1 MHLELNYR
9 IKLLSVT
16 LSVAL
21 LTSCASSPITQPVDV
36 EARDIVVTPPSA
48 IQNEPETPLENRFDD
63 QALQAEELNVNR
75 AEYYRQQSQNQND
88 RNGRVNSALSAA
100 EYYIQAQDFQGAE
113 QSVTPLYVEPL
124 NGVQADRLTVINAYV
139 AYAKGEYQEALSVL
153 EPLWSRQT
161 QTPDLEAKAA
171 ADDTATVNNNELAFP
186 TIPERPKLT
195 TQQVDALLLGSF
207 SYQALNDYDSAI
219 NALITRE
226 RSLVGNTRS
235 ETTRYIWQVIN
246 SLPIDRRHNIFNS
259 TQNLLVRNRIEQ
271 SLSSQTTSVAT
282 APQQFEQWREEPQSV
297 IKQTVVDAWG
307 PGSPRS
313 IAVLLPIT
321 SKFNKAAQA
330 VKDGINYQHT
340 NNQSPYRPELRF
352 YDIGDNPYAASQ
364 YYTAAL
370 QSGADFIIG
379 PLGKDYANQ
388 VSAYSN
394 NDYNRRQIPTLLL
407 GGDTALNGPISRFTM
422 SPEME
427 GARVAE
433 RAWKD
438 GHLSAGLLTT
448 DSTSNRRIANSFIQR
463 WQSLGGKIS
472 KTVTYSPKQY
482 DHSTELKQMFDIN
495 QSQYRHSQLSKA
507 LGFKPKFSAY
517 QRSDIDFILM
527 LANTQTGRLIRPQVN
542 FFSGSKV
549 PVYSTS
555 SIFNGL
561 QDSVNNIDLD
571 GTRFP
576 IMPWVLRS
584 AKVAPYAGQLN
595 MLFALGTDAY
605 SVVPSYRE
613 LRQNSDLAINGN
625 TGQVSIS
632 NYGETMYQP
641 IWARF
646 KQGEVIPIETLGLDI
661 APIDPLNDEVFI
673 NQSVNGTYNDST
685 YNSETWDRQ
694 NGSRRETHERSPQEI
709 QQDPEDGL
717 RRSR

>member
-1 MHLELNYR
+1 
-9 IKLLSVT
+9 LSVT
-16 LSVAL
+16 LSLAL
-21 LTSCASSPITQPVDV
+21 LTSCASSSVTQPVDV

-113 QSVTPLYVEPL
+113 QSVTPLYVESL

-161 QTPDLEAKAA
+161 QT
-171 ADDTATVNNNELAFP
+171 
-186 TIPERPKLT
+186 PKLT

-427 GARVAE
+427 GARVACLPRTQPLTDELQIHSSRDGKAWGE
-433 RAWKD
+433 RLVKQ
-438 GHLSAGLLTT
+438 LLTRPNNT
-448 DSTSNRRIANSFIQR
+448 TIVPNSNRC
-463 WQSLGGKIS
+463 
-472 KTVTYSPKQY
+472 
-482 DHSTELKQMFDIN
+482 
-495 QSQYRHSQLSKA
+495 
-507 LGFKPKFSAY
+507 
-517 QRSDIDFILM
+517 
-527 LANTQTGRLIRPQVN
+527 LI
-542 FFSGSKV
+542 
-549 PVYSTS
+549 
-555 SIFNGL
+555 
-561 QDSVNNIDLD
+561 
-571 GTRFP
+571 
-576 IMPWVLRS
+576 
-584 AKVAPYAGQLN
+584 
-595 MLFALGTDAY
+595 
-605 SVVPSYRE
+605 
-613 LRQNSDLAINGN
+613 
-625 TGQVSIS
+625 
-632 NYGETMYQP
+632 
-641 IWARF
+641 
-646 KQGEVIPIETLGLDI
+646 
-661 APIDPLNDEVFI
+661 
-673 NQSVNGTYNDST
+673 
-685 YNSETWDRQ
+685 
-694 NGSRRETHERSPQEI
+694 
-709 QQDPEDGL
+709 
-717 RRSR
+717 